1 MFARAVTVGTILFI
15 SSLTLDQAQAAE
27 GGLGTYLL
35 GGKGPAAAV
44 MPDEGW
50 YFQNDFYIYNGG
62 MGDGASLPLGGRLDF
77 GVDGS
82 ALIDIPTIIY
92 VSPLRIGGGKLGL
105 SLSAPIGYKDVKVDA
120 SVSGPRG
127 NTFPG
132 RLSDNRTAF
141 GDPSVGAFLGWNT
154 GNWHYQFS
162 TKVNVPIGDYDNDRL
177 ANLSFNRWSGD
188 FSTSVTWL
196 NPQTGL
202 DISGTLGMTVNG
214 ENSTTRYRTGN
225 ELHFEAAAVQ
235 HFNKKFDAGL
245 VGYHY
250 QQVSADSGEGA
261 SGPFKGRVS
270 ALGLTAGYNFLIG
283 NRPVSA
289 RLKYYKEFNTRNRA
303 RGDAVY
309 LTLSFP
315 LSSLSE

>member
-1 MFARAVTVGTILFI
+1 MFSRAVTFGAIFFM
-15 SSLTLDQAQAAE
+15 SFFAHEQARAAE

-35 GGKGPAAAV
+35 GGKGPSAAV
-44 MPDEGW
+44 TPNEGW
-50 YFQNDFYIYNGG
+50 YFQNDIYIYNGSLG
-62 MGDGASLPLGGRLDF
+62 SGASLPIGGRLNF

-92 VSPLRIGGGKLGL
+92 VSPLRIGGGKLGF
-105 SLSAPIGYKDVKVDA
+105 SLSTPIGNKDVKADVA
-120 SVSGPRG
+120 IAGPRG
-127 NTFPG
+127 NTFSG
-132 RLSDNRTAF
+132 GLSDNRTAF
-141 GDPSVGAFLGWNT
+141 GDPSIGAFLGWNT
-154 GNWHYQFS
+154 GNWHYQLS
-162 TKVNVPIGDYDNDRL
+162 TKVNVPAGDYDSNRL
-177 ANLSFNRWSGD
+177 ANLSFHRWSGD
-188 FSTSVTWL
+188 FSTSITWL

-214 ENSTTRYRTGN
+214 ENSSTRYRTGN

-235 HFNKKFDAGL
+235 HFSRKFDAGL

-250 QQVSADSGEGA
+250 QQVSADSGDGA
-261 SGPFKGRVS
+261 SSPFKGRVS

-283 NRPVSA
+283 KQPVSA
-289 RLKYYKEFNTRNRA
+289 RVKYFKEFNTRNRA

-315 LSSLSE
+315 LSSLTD